1 MMQTIL
7 ALFIILLFLLLII
20 HFFYTIIAIFKGAA
34 FIPCPKEALNNLIKI
49 TDFKESDTLIDLGS
63 GDGRILIKASK
74 AGAGKCIGI
83 ELNPLLVI
91 YSKFKVLFS
100 GLKNIE
106 IKKADI
112 WKTDLS
118 KANIITLYFV
128 PIKMSRLIE
137 KINKEMPSG
146 SKIISYKYKLDD
158 LEIEKEIDGLYLYIK
173 K

>member
-1 MMQTIL
+1 MQTIL

-49 TDFKESDTLIDLGS
+49 TDFNESDTLIDLGS

-91 YSKFKVLFS
+91 YSKLKVLFL
-100 GLKNIE
+100 GLKNIQ
-106 IKKADI
+106 IKRADI

-158 LEIEKEIDGLYLYIK
+158 LEFEKEIDGLYLYIK